1 LPRPLLP
8 AGDGAFLRPTPRPQ
22 PSATPSGG
30 KSVKRIPIHYTYD
43 EPFGTAECVYCFL
56 VDHLFIVESSNIIR
70 AEWLQAGARFRME
83 DGSWGTVTAV
93 EPPKVW
99 GPPNP
104 VPDQHGN
111 YQRRVLGTIKH
122 KGYTLID
129 VRFGGQSV
137 TGTPDHLWYS
147 ASRKAWVP
155 AETLQRGELLLNTT
169 GGTVPV
175 ESVSEARHGF
185 VELFN
190 LEVEEL
196 HTFFVGDS
204 AAGSALV
211 HNGQGNYIKKPMA
224 PAERMPRADRFPTRD
239 PSGRIHGDIPS
250 HVPRDWRRGEI
261 QDAIAEAR
269 GSLAARRG
277 NQAIFGP
284 DRGHDVRV
292 VQEEQWL
299 RQLLRRLDDI
309 R

>member
-1 LPRPLLP
+1 LP

-22 PSATPSGG
+22 PSASPSGG
-30 KSVKRIPIHYTYD
+30 KSVKRIPVHYTYD
-43 EPFGTAECVYCFL
+43 EPFGTAECVYCFR
-56 VDHLFIVESSNIIR
+56 VEHPFILESGNVIR

-83 DGSWGTVTAV
+83 DGAWGTVTAV

-104 VPDQHGN
+104 VPDKDGN

-122 KGYTLID
+122 KGYAVID
-129 VRFGGQSV
+129 VRFGGQTV

-155 AETLQRGELLLNTT
+155 AQTLQRGELLFNTK
-169 GGTVPV
+169 GATVAV
-175 ESVSEARHGF
+175 ESVSEARHGY

-211 HNGQGNYIKKPMA
+211 HNGQGNYIKKPLGL
-224 PAERMPRADRFPTRD
+224 E
-239 PSGRIHGDIPS
+239 
-250 HVPRDWRRGEI
+250 
-261 QDAIAEAR
+261 
-269 GSLAARRG
+269 
-277 NQAIFGP
+277 QAHP
-284 DRGHDVRV
+284 DLPVRV
-292 VQEEQWL
+292 SGPTQGLINGKPVVSGANGGIAQEVFGAKLASLSDNAKIALKHVEGHAAAEVVAGKL
-299 RQLLRRLDDI
+299 PEAVLFI
-309 R
+309 NYATGPCKF